1 MNQKNVFTF
10 VVENAYPYDA
20 KNPTFSKE
28 QCAKETLDMVYAVL
42 GADIDDNNFL
52 QLDNVMNGKYQFP
65 IEKQDVAQYF

>member
-52 QLDNVMNGKYQFP
+52 QSDKVMNGKYQFTLAQP
-65 IEKQDVAQYF
+65 DVAQ